1 MTDQPKIDKRKQRR
15 DSAVR
20 PDWASI
26 EKDYKAGIMT
36 VTAIARDAGIAD
48 ATIRV
53 HAKKHG
59 WKRTIIHKVRRKTT
73 EAVLRSIA
81 ETGTMTHA
89 NDSSIQR
96 APLDEAAIIDLAVRT
111 QVEVIRDHRKAAGH
125 GRSLTYRMLDELDA
139 TTSNINQLADEIND
153 STDDGKRRAAMMK
166 AISLP
171 SRAATMRDL
180 ATAAAKWVAVERQAF
195 GILDDRSNADDNSMA
210 GTVEEMRASIL
221 RDIDALGL
229 TMVLPPLPTGLVGNG
244 NGHANGH
251 GNGHYQEQ
259 GNEDDQS
266 D

>member
-1 MTDQPKIDKRKQRR
+1 MTDQPKIDKRKERR
-15 DSAVR
+15 DSAVKV
-20 PDWASI
+20 DWASI

-36 VTAIARDAGIAD
+36 ISAIARDAGIS
-48 ATIRV
+48 ATAISL
-53 HAKKHG
+53 HAKRRG
-59 WKRTIIHKVRRKTT
+59 WKRTLVHKVRRKTT
-73 EAVLRSIA
+73 EAVLRSLN
-81 ETGTMTHA
+81 EQDEMTHT
-89 NDSSIQR
+89 DSSGIQR

-111 QVEVIRDHRKAAGH
+111 QVEVIRDHRKAAGA

-195 GILDDRSNADDNSMA
+195 GILDDRNVADDNSMV

-244 NGHANGH
+244 HANGH
-251 GNGHYQEQ
+251 GNGHYQGQE
-259 GNEDDQS
+259 NEDDQS
-266 D
+266 E